1 MTQLQFFDSSVYLG
15 KSAYKHRE
23 QIWRT
28 ERIVEEL
35 DRAGIAGA
43 LVYHGMARSHSP
55 RYGNGLLERE
65 LAKSPRLF
73 GCWAA
78 LPEHAGDFMDA
89 ERLLEQLRQH
99 DIRAV
104 KMFPASH
111 QFDLDPRTIG
121 SLCGLLERERIPLL
135 LDASE
140 ASIAQLALLL
150 DRHRELPVLLQGLGW
165 SQERRLLPL
174 MDEFNNL
181 CVDFSALQ
189 SNRIIETMY
198 ARYGA
203 ERLFFGSNMPR
214 RSAGA
219 ARALIDYADIPWEDK
234 QRIAGGN
241 LAAWLNVNPPEARI
255 PDQDT
260 VSLEASKG
268 ESLSIEVYDS
278 HTHLIEEGG
287 ATGSGYP
294 MLKGD
299 IHEMVGLYGK
309 MGIRKMSIA
318 PWVGINGGDSEAG
331 NQVLE
336 RAREQYPQVV
346 EGYVVIDPNYVED
359 VAATARIW
367 HLEKGFRGIKPYFHL
382 SHIPYTDPVYAP
394 WWELANERCL
404 YALIDPAGQSDQAY
418 IDQIERLAQLYPNV
432 AIFMDHAARSFEIAE
447 LYAGVAKKYE
457 HVYLQL
463 TYTTVTQ
470 GSIEYLVR
478 EVGVHKVFFGT
489 DSPMRDPR
497 PQFGWVA
504 YADLSLEEKKA
515 VFGANMKA
523 IWNRCKL

>member
-1 MTQLQFFDSSVYLG
+1 MEALQFFDSSVFVG

-23 QIWRT
+23 QIWKT
-28 ERIVEEL
+28 EAIVTEL

-43 LVYHGMARSHSP
+43 LVYHGMSLSHSP
-55 RYGNGLLERE
+55 QYGNKLLDQE
-65 LAKSPRLF
+65 LMKSGRLY
-73 GCWAA
+73 GCWVV
-78 LPEHAGDFMDA
+78 LPEHAGDSMSPGS
-89 ERLLEQLRQH
+89 LLEQLRKH

-111 QFDLDPRTIG
+111 QFDLDARTVG
-121 SLCGLLERERIPLL
+121 PLCSMLEREQIPLL
-135 LDASE
+135 LDAQE
-140 ASIAQLALLL
+140 APFSQLSLLL
-150 DRHRELPVLLQGLGW
+150 AHHPELKVLLQGLNW
-165 SQERRLLPL
+165 SQERRLFPM
-174 MDEFNNL
+174 MDAYSNL

-203 ERLFFGSNMPR
+203 DRLFYGSNMPR

-219 ARALIDYADIPWEDK
+219 ARALIDYADIPWEAK
-234 QRIAGGN
+234 KRIAGGN
-241 LAAWLNVNPPEARI
+241 LAALLNVNPPAARI

-268 ESLSIEVYDS
+268 EPLSIEVYDS

-287 ATGSGYP
+287 ATGSGFP
-294 MLKGD
+294 MLRAD
-299 IHEMVGLYGK
+299 IHEMVELYNK

-336 RAREQYPQVV
+336 QARAHYPQVV
-346 EGYVVIDPNYVED
+346 EGYVVIDPNYVDD
-359 VAATARIW
+359 VAAAARTW
-367 HLEKGFRGIKPYFHL
+367 HLEKGFRGIKPYFYL

-394 WWELANERCL
+394 WWELANEHHL
-404 YALIDPAGQSDQAY
+404 YALIDPAGQSDQVY
-418 IDQIERLAQLYPNV
+418 VDQIEQLAERYPNV

-447 LYAGVAKKYE
+447 LYAKVAKKHE

-470 GSIEYLVR
+470 GAIEYLVR
-478 EVGVHKVFFGT
+478 EAGVHKVFFGT

-497 PQFGWVA
+497 PQFGWLA
-504 YADLSLEEKKA
+504 YADLSIDDKKA
-515 VFGANMKA
+515 VFGGNMKRL
-523 IWNRCKL
+523 WDRCLI

>member
-1 MTQLQFFDSSVYLG
+1 MGTLQFFDSSLFVG

-28 ERIVEEL
+28 GHIVAEL

-43 LVYHGMARSHSP
+43 LVYHGMSKSHSP
-55 RYGNGLLERE
+55 RYGNKLLDQE
-65 LAKSPRLF
+65 LKKSERLF
-73 GCWAA
+73 GCWVV
-78 LPEHAGDFMDA
+78 LPEHAGDFMSA
-89 ERLLEQLRQH
+89 ESLLVQLQQH

-111 QFDLDPRTIG
+111 QFDLDQRTIG
-121 SLCGLLERERIPLL
+121 LLCSMLERERIPLL

-140 ASIAQLALLL
+140 VSMGQLSFLLTH
-150 DRHRELPVLLQGLGW
+150 HRELPVLLQGLGW

-174 MDEFNNL
+174 MDEFKNL

-189 SNRIIETMY
+189 SNRIIESLY

-203 ERLFFGSNMPR
+203 DRLFFGSGMPR

-219 ARALIDYADIPWEDK
+219 ARALIDYADIPWEAK
-234 QRIAGGN
+234 QFIAGGN
-241 LAAWLNVNPPEARI
+241 LAALLNVNPPTARI
-255 PDQDT
+255 PDQDI
-260 VSLEASKG
+260 VCLQASKG
-268 ESLSIEVYDS
+268 EPLSIEVYDS
-278 HTHLIEEGG
+278 HTHLVEEGG

-294 MLKGD
+294 MLRGD
-299 IHEMVGLYGK
+299 IHEMVGLYKK

-331 NQVLE
+331 NQVL
-336 RAREQYPQVV
+336 RQAREQYPEVV

-359 VAATARIW
+359 VAEMARIW

-382 SHIPYTDPVYAP
+382 SHIPYTDSVYAP
-394 WWELANERCL
+394 WWELADEHNL

-418 IDQIERLAQLYPNV
+418 IDQIEQLAQLYPNV

-447 LYAGVAKKYE
+447 LYAGIAKKYE

-470 GSIEYLVR
+470 GAIEYLVR
-478 EVGVHKVFFGT
+478 EVGAHKVIFGT

-497 PQFGWVA
+497 PQFGWLA
-504 YADLSLEEKKA
+504 YADLSLNEKKA